1 MKEPIQH
8 LRDSVLQALKILEY
22 PEVDVHFEKP
32 KDPSHGDIAT
42 NVAFLLA
49 KPARKSPRDIAG
61 SISEK
66 LSLDSDII
74 SFHSVASAGFINF
87 VFAPAYLQDVG
98 RWILEKGV
106 AFADSQDL
114 TGERILLEFVS
125 ANPSGPLNVVSA
137 RAAAVGDSLHRIF
150 EARGARVDSEYYVND
165 SGNQVRL
172 LGESVRA
179 RYETLLGNATDV
191 PENGYHGEYLID
203 LARDIIEQDG
213 DTYHALPAE
222 KASDK
227 LGQKAIEFHVGQHAQ
242 VLTHFRVSFSQWFR
256 ESSLHQDNSP
266 QVALNRMN
274 EVGAVYEEDGATY
287 LRTEDFGDNKNWV
300 VKTSDG
306 RWTYFLPDIAYHV
319 NKFER
324 GYTKLIDI
332 LGPDHHTFPSK
343 MGAAMHILKLPAENL
358 HVIILQQVNLL
369 RDGVAVKMS
378 KRAGEIVEMKELLDE
393 VGVDAARYFFV
404 LRRTTTPLDFDIEL
418 AKLHSEENPVYYV
431 QYAHARIA
439 SIFRKG
445 QFEPP
450 NASVNLNPLEHPEEL
465 NLLRRLRELPEV
477 IEEAGRVMDP
487 HGITTWLREVATQF
501 HRFYHH
507 CRVLGEQPDLQSA
520 RLALCRAT
528 QIALARGLDLLGVNA
543 PDAM

>member
-8 LRDSVLQALKILEY
+8 LHDSVLQALKTLAL
-22 PEVDVHFEKP
+22 PEVDVRFEKP

-49 KPARKSPRDIAG
+49 KLARKAPRDIAAL
-61 SISEK
+61 ISEK
-66 LSLDSDII
+66 LSLDSTII
-74 SFHSVASAGFINF
+74 SSHSVAGAGFINF
-87 VFAPAYLQDVG
+87 VFAPAYLQEVG
-98 RWILEKGV
+98 RWILEKG
-106 AFADSQDL
+106 AAYADSQDL
-114 TGERILLEFVS
+114 AGERILLEFVS

-137 RAAAVGDSLHRIF
+137 RAAAVGDSLRRIF
-150 EARGARVDSEYYVND
+150 EARGAHIDSEYYVND

-172 LGESVRA
+172 LGESYRA
-179 RYETLLGNATDV
+179 RYETELGYPIDV
-191 PENGYHGEYLID
+191 PAGGYLGRYLDD
-203 LARDIIEQDG
+203 LAIDTVSRERSIYHEMSPDKAIE
-213 DTYHALPAE
+213 
-222 KASDK
+222 K
-227 LGQKAIEFHVGQHAQ
+227 LGQKAIEIYVQQHRTT
-242 VLTHFRVSFSQWFR
+242 LEKFRVPFSRWFR
-256 ESSLHQDNSP
+256 ESELHDENASQA
-266 QVALNRMN
+266 ALDRL
-274 EVGAVYEEDGATY
+274 EKAGAVYQEDGATY
-287 LRTEDFGDNKNWV
+287 LRTEDYGDNKNWV

-324 GYTKLIDI
+324 GYNRLIDI
-332 LGPDHHTFPSK
+332 LGPDHHTFPLK
-343 MGAAMHILKLPAENL
+343 MGAAMRILKLPADKL

-369 RDGVAVKMS
+369 RDGVTVKMS

-393 VGVDAARYFFV
+393 VGVDAARFFFV

-418 AKLHSEENPVYYV
+418 AKSHSEENPVYYV

-445 QFEPP
+445 QLEPP
-450 NASVNLNPLEHPEEL
+450 DASVSLEPLKHTEEL

-487 HGITTWLREVATQF
+487 HGLTTWLREVAAQF

-528 QIALARGLDLLGVNA
+528 QIALARGLDLLGVSA
-543 PDAM
+543 SDTM